1 MNRTFRFSRPLLIS
15 SLKLALSLTV
25 FPWAGSLLAQGAL
38 AAKGQATP
46 GAPSGYSTSGALFP
60 EAGFSS
66 PLLDAFQPSA
76 RSRGLS
82 GLGGTGFL
90 GAGSVTRSGFN
101 LSGADSPGETRGDLA
116 SLFQGPGG
124 SRAPGFANYA
134 TLPGAPLQLDLLG
147 RKPAMRLSSPFGT
160 FPLSYQEMFRPK
172 TSGNGRRI
180 RLGVRDLHQHQLR
193 KRNVQALRDDDVRR
207 RHPMAGSFGAGAGS
221 KSGLSRRQPAGRPK
235 TFRPIRCPQ
244 TVVLRHFACL
254 YTGYRLVD

>member
-172 TSGNGRRI
+172 TSAMGGGFGSGSATYTSTSFANGMFK
-180 RLGVRDLHQHQLR
+180 LSGTTMYGG
-193 KRNVQALRDDDVRR
+193 
-207 RHPMAGSFGAGAGS
+207 HPMAGSFGAGAGS
-221 KSGLSRRQPAGRPK
+221 KSGFPGANQPGDQKHSGPSVALKLS
-235 TFRPIRCPQ
+235 F
-244 TVVLRHFACL
+244 
-254 YTGYRLVD
+254 